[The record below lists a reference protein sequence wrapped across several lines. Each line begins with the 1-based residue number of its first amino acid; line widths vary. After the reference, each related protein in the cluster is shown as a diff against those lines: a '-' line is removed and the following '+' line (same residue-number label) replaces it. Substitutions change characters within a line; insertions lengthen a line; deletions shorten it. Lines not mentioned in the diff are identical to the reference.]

1 MLQHLT
7 IENIAVIKQAQL
19 DLSAGFVALTGETG
33 AGKSIVIDAIN
44 AVLGV
49 RTSRDLIRTGAETA
63 RVSALFGEVG
73 AEITAL
79 LREFD
84 LPENED
90 GTVLVSRVIS
100 HAKNSCRVN
109 DTPVTV
115 TTLRQLGQL
124 LINVHGQHDNQ
135 ALLDPARHVH
145 FVDAVA
151 ENESLRA
158 EYRAAFAQLRA
169 LQRQQDA
176 LQMDEDEKARQLDML
191 AHQIE
196 ELEQADV
203 QLGERERLLERQT
216 LMRNS
221 EKVAEN
227 LQLATTTLTDDE
239 AGAITLAVEAISA
252 LQRATEYLPAA
263 QGLAERLQGAIYELQ
278 EGAADLSA
286 LLDAAM
292 FDPAQADDV
301 QARLDVYYRLSRKY
315 GNNEADMLAFLQHAR
330 AEQASITQSD
340 ARILQLEEEIDTQLQ
355 QTVDLA
361 KQLAK
366 SRRAAGEQF
375 SQRVAEE
382 LTELDMPGITFTVQF
397 KKIPLRLE
405 GGETAEFL
413 ISANPGESPKPL
425 AKVAS
430 GGELSRIMLAI
441 KAVLAQK
448 DNIST
453 LIFDEIDAGV
463 SGRAAQK
470 IGRKLR
476 QVAQGRQ
483 VICVTH
489 LAQIAALADSHLHIS
504 KHVHANET
512 QTCIEQLD
520 REGRLRELARIMGG
534 ENITSAQ
541 LAAAAE
547 LLCSTEK

>member
-7 IENIAVIKQAQL
+7 IDNIAVIKQAQL
-19 DLSAGFVALTGETG
+19 DLPAGFVALTGETG

-63 RVSALFGEVG
+63 RVSALFGDVG

-79 LREFD
+79 LHELD
-84 LPENED
+84 LPEGED
-90 GTVLVSRVIS
+90 GSVLVSRVIS
-100 HAKNSCRVN
+100 HTKNSCRVN
-109 DTPVTV
+109 GMPVTV
-115 TTLRQLGQL
+115 ATLRQLGQL

-145 FVDAVA
+145 FVDAIA
-151 ENESLRA
+151 ENEELRK

-176 LQMDEDEKARQLDML
+176 LQMDEDEKARRLDML
-191 AHQIE
+191 AHQID
-196 ELEQADV
+196 ELELANV
-203 QLGERERLLERQT
+203 QLGERETLRERQT
-216 LMRNS
+216 MMRNS
-221 EKVAEN
+221 EKIAEN
-227 LQLATTTLTDDE
+227 LQMATTALLGDE
-239 AGAITLAVEAISA
+239 ASAVALAFEAISA
-252 LQRATEYLPAA
+252 IQCVIEYLPAA
-263 QGLAERLQGAIYELQ
+263 DELAERLQSAVYELQ
-278 EGAADLSA
+278 EGAADLRSLFDTA
-286 LLDAAM
+286 T
-292 FDPAQADDV
+292 FDPAQADEV
-301 QARLDVYYRLSRKY
+301 QARLDVYHRLSRKY
-315 GNNEADMLAFLQHAR
+315 GDTEAQMLAFLESAR

-340 ARILQLEEEIDTQLQ
+340 ERILQLEEEIDAQLQ
-355 QTVDLA
+355 HTIALA

-366 SRRAAGEQF
+366 TRRAAGEQF
-375 SQRVAEE
+375 SQQVVKE
-382 LTELDMPGITFTVQF
+382 LTELDMPSITFTVQF
-397 KKIPLRLE
+397 TKIPLRPE

-413 ISANPGESPKPL
+413 ISANLGESPKPL

-441 KAVLAQK
+441 KAVLAAK
-448 DNIST
+448 DCTPT

-489 LAQIAALADSHLHIS
+489 LAQIAALADCHLHIS
-504 KHVHANET
+504 KHVQADET
-512 QTCIEQLD
+512 HTRIALLD
-520 REGRLRELARIMGG
+520 HEGRRRELARIMGG
-534 ENITSAQ
+534 EEITPAQ
-541 LAAAAE
+541 LAAADD
-547 LLCSTEK
+547 LLFLQNK